1 MKASVLIVSCGD
13 EERKY
18 LISKIESIKSQLGI
32 LQIFS
37 TESGEKAISIVE
49 KYHPDIAVVYDDLA
63 DMKGDML
70 IKRIKNRNRKTACI
84 LLDKRN
90 FFMLF
95 SSRNVADRTE
105 REREKEERVKEKLR
119 AKEMEMIDMISDYM
133 IIAAE
138 NKVIDGIDHFKE
150 TVHIWK
156 GKIAEHESCIIDMV
170 VSKFEERYKIRLEV
184 TDFVNISSQL
194 YYVYQSLI
202 EEIMCLEPKK
212 KENKHFLYYQRV
224 IQYIKNNYSRPIS
237 LFDVANHL
245 KLSSAYLSTIIS
257 KYGDVTLTEMINKY
271 RVEYAKKLIS
281 EGKLFKE
288 VSSLSGFGSQ
298 SYFSKIFR
306 KTAGYSPSEFKNK
319 LEIF

>member
-156 GKIAEHESCIIDMV
+156 NS
-170 VSKFEERYKIRLEV
+170 
-184 TDFVNISSQL
+184 
-194 YYVYQSLI
+194 
-202 EEIMCLEPKK
+202 
-212 KENKHFLYYQRV
+212 
-224 IQYIKNNYSRPIS
+224 
-237 LFDVANHL
+237 
-245 KLSSAYLSTIIS
+245 
-257 KYGDVTLTEMINKY
+257 
-271 RVEYAKKLIS
+271 
-281 EGKLFKE
+281 
-288 VSSLSGFGSQ
+288 
-298 SYFSKIFR
+298 
-306 KTAGYSPSEFKNK
+306 
-319 LEIF
+319 